1 MTENKNGLNI
11 AMDKN
16 EMIRIGAI
24 AVLILDIIFMLS
36 AYIDIDAIS
45 QLTNLV
51 SGFSETNINLGSGK
65 YTLFGAISLVR
76 KLIVL
81 HNSGDY
87 IFASYIFAIFFW
99 ILHIFSIVIT
109 ADVAVNLIRKKY
121 SLYSRGKNGIILG
134 AAMAAL
140 TVGVSIIA
148 NVCIESKTSGLVSGL
163 IGFRV
168 APFAVC
174 IICGVYVLWFL
185 PKLEESIVKDA
196 PRYKQCNHCGEMV
209 EIEADVCPYCGA
221 WKCQFCDSFN
231 EKAEKSCASCGIERN
246 IINKTAHNTNFGDW
260 ICTKC
265 NAQNREDSR
274 FCTTCGAQKEENNV
288 GDWICTKCNAQ
299 NREDSK
305 FCTTCGAQKEQVQVS
320 KSTSWFCRKCDA
332 RNDNGTKYCS
342 NCGAPKEE
350 PQTETKEIRFKHTCS
365 QCGRTFE
372 VKFNMQKGQTTIPKL
387 SATCPECNSK
397 ENVTF

>member
-231 EKAEKSCASCGIERN
+231 EKAEK
-246 IINKTAHNTNFGDW
+246 
-260 ICTKC
+260 
-265 NAQNREDSR
+265 
-274 FCTTCGAQKEENNV
+274 V
-288 GDWICTKCNAQ
+288 
-299 NREDSK
+299 
-305 FCTTCGAQKEQVQVS
+305 VQV
-320 KSTSWFCRKCDA
+320 A
-332 RNDNGTKYCS
+332 
-342 NCGAPKEE
+342 
-350 PQTETKEIRFKHTCS
+350 
-365 QCGRTFE
+365 
-372 VKFNMQKGQTTIPKL
+372 V
-387 SATCPECNSK
+387 
-397 ENVTF
+397 

>member
-231 EKAEKSCASCGIERN
+231 EKAEKSCARCGIERN

-320 KSTSWFCRKCDA
+320 KSNSWFCRKCDA

>member
-221 WKCQFCDSFN
+221 WKCQFCDSSN

-274 FCTTCGAQKEENNV
+274 FCTTCGAQKEENTV

-320 KSTSWFCRKCDA
+320 KSNSWFCRKCDA

>member
-174 IICGVYVLWFL
+174 IICGVYVLWF
-185 PKLEESIVKDA
+185 
-196 PRYKQCNHCGEMV
+196 C
-209 EIEADVCPYCGA
+209 
-221 WKCQFCDSFN
+221 
-231 EKAEKSCASCGIERN
+231 RN
-246 IINKTAHNTNFGDW
+246 L
-260 ICTKC
+260 
-265 NAQNREDSR
+265 
-274 FCTTCGAQKEENNV
+274 
-288 GDWICTKCNAQ
+288 
-299 NREDSK
+299 
-305 FCTTCGAQKEQVQVS
+305 
-320 KSTSWFCRKCDA
+320 RK
-332 RNDNGTKYCS
+332 
-342 NCGAPKEE
+342 
-350 PQTETKEIRFKHTCS
+350 
-365 QCGRTFE
+365 
-372 VKFNMQKGQTTIPKL
+372 V
-387 SATCPECNSK
+387 
-397 ENVTF
+397 

>member
-109 ADVAVNLIRKKY
+109 ADVAVNLIRKKS

-163 IGFRV
+163 IGFRI

-231 EKAEKSCASCGIERN
+231 EKTEKSCVSCGVERN
-246 IINKTAHNTNFGDW
+246 IINKPVYNTNSGDW
-260 ICTKC
+260 ICIKC

-274 FCTTCGAQKEENNV
+274 FCTTCGAQKEENNADSWV
-288 GDWICTKCNAQ
+288 CTKCNAQ

-305 FCTTCGAQKEQVQVS
+305 FCTTCGAQKEQVRVS
-320 KSTSWFCRKCDA
+320 ESNSWFCRKCDA

-350 PQTETKEIRFKHTCS
+350 PQSETKEIRFKHTCS
-365 QCGRTFE
+365 QCGKTFE

-387 SATCPECNSK
+387 SATCPQCNSK